1 MGLGGI
7 LLSSIAGAMIGSWI
21 GGKLFN
27 NPTYQNQRA
36 TNYSAH
42 KHTLV
47 VQPVLINLC
56 PHQVRVV
63 QPKVVVILAQ
73 AREVVVRHQVE
84 PVVQVLQPV
93 QEVKY
98 VAYRKS

>member
-1 MGLGGI
+1 MENFLITQRIRIKELQII
-7 LLSSIAGAMIGSWI
+7 L
-21 GGKLFN
+21 
-27 NPTYQNQRA
+27 
-36 TNYSAH
+36 AH

-84 PVVQVLQPV
+84 QVVQVLQPV